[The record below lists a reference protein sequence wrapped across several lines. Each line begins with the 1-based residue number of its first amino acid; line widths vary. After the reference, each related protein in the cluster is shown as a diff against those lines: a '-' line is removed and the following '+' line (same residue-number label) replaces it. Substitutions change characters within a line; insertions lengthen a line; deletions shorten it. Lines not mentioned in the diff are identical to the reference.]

1 VHVLLVE
8 QFLILAH
15 QRVLRLCC
23 ATCETF
29 ILQPSSARTGGGV
42 LWRRESAWWCRSPS
56 PFAERPQDPERVRAL
71 GIFRQGRLIPYRVRL
86 RPWIRCATAAAERSL
101 TRLCDPGSIP
111 PMLTGRGPNG
121 RLRVLY
127 ATIVLLRLV
136 SPDQRKIVGCSN
148 RAPSEQ
154 APWSRLGDMP
164 VGLIEPHYP
173 KA

>member
-1 VHVLLVE
+1 MATGIGVVVAIAVTFLLSGRK
-8 QFLILAH
+8 ILNEYE
-15 QRVLRLCC
+15 RSVVFRL
-23 ATCETF
+23 
-29 ILQPSSARTGGGV
+29 
-42 LWRRESAWWCRSPS
+42 
-56 PFAERPQDPERVRAL
+56 
-71 GIFRQGRLIPYRVRL
+71 GRLIPYRVRL

-136 SPDQRKIVGCSN
+136 SPDQRKIVGWSN

-164 VGLIEPHYP
+164 VGERSETRP
-173 KA
+173 KRGRSCLTTPNNDGSRHGQDGD